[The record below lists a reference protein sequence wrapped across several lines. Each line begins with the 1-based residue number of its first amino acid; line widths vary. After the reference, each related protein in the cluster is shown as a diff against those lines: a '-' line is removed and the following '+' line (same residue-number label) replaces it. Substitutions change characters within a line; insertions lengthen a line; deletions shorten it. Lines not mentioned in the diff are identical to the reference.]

1 MRLPCTVLTFR
12 FVFNLDIRLRLVKG
26 DTPLT
31 SRGQLWDDPDVV
43 FFSSATLLIALEM
56 TGWSTEPRVWAW
68 FDNPFANRMR
78 RFGWNTDRVCAS
90 WFQYVGLA
98 YCEITKAIF
107 LEGGRYHQRRI
118 WMLML
123 HVSPSTCSLSSRY
136 FKVWELILTFISR
149 WGRPMESVWEWLHER
164 PIGFQISWVWH
175 WGILLCLVGLL
186 S

>member
-1 MRLPCTVLTFR
+1 MLLAWLVHRVWCVCHIQSGR
-12 FVFNLDIRLRLVKG
+12 FVLCLLWIFDCGWSKETRLSQAR
-26 DTPLT
+26 P
-31 SRGQLWDDPDVV
+31 GQLWDDPDVV
-43 FFSSATLLIALEM
+43 FFSSATLLITLEM

-68 FDNPFANRMR
+68 FDNPFANRLR

-123 HVSPSTCSLSSRY
+123 HVFPKHMF
-136 FKVWELILTFISR
+136 FKL
-149 WGRPMESVWEWLHER
+149 
-164 PIGFQISWVWH
+164 QI
-175 WGILLCLVGLL
+175 I
-186 S
+186 